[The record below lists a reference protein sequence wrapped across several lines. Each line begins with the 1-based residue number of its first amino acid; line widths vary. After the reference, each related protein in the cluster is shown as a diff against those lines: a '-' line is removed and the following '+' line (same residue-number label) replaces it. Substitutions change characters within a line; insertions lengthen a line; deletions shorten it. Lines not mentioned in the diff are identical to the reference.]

1 MTNLTNQHKNYL
13 IKRKLS
19 REIKAWISYDLGNSA
34 FATTVIAA
42 FFPIF
47 YDQFWASNLNEVQS
61 TQYYSWTLVISNLAL
76 LFTAPLIGAITDIS
90 KTTKKL
96 FVSMVLISIVCVG
109 LLFTLEAGSWIYA
122 LIFFGI
128 ANYFFSAS
136 NVLYDK
142 ILVQIASPDLFSKV
156 SGYGFAWGYFGGGLL
171 FLINA
176 IMSLYPEMFGL
187 SSQADAIRWSF
198 ITVSV
203 WWSIFLIPLS
213 LTFKDRTEVQATGNV
228 IFSSFKNI
236 LTTLRSLSKYKNAFI
251 FLIAFFLFIDGVH
264 TVMALASKFA
274 LDLGLDSSAVIIG
287 LLLVQFIA
295 FPSTLM
301 WSFVGE
307 KYGDKI
313 VIYFSIIIYIAI
325 IIYSIFLSDATEF
338 YILASLVGLVQGGIQ
353 GSSRGLFAKLIPAEK
368 AGEFF
373 GIFNTF
379 GKAGAFM
386 GPALVALVLGIS
398 NSVTISLLPVLALF
412 VLGFIILYF
421 VDTNEI
427 T

>member
-1 MTNLTNQHKNYL
+1 
-13 IKRKLS
+13 
-19 REIKAWISYDLGNSA
+19 
-34 FATTVIAA
+34 
-42 FFPIF
+42 
-47 YDQFWASNLNEVQS
+47 
-61 TQYYSWTLVISNLAL
+61 
-76 LFTAPLIGAITDIS
+76 
-90 KTTKKL
+90 
-96 FVSMVLISIVCVG
+96 
-109 LLFTLEAGSWIYA
+109 
-122 LIFFGI
+122 
-128 ANYFFSAS
+128 
-136 NVLYDK
+136 
-142 ILVQIASPDLFSKV
+142 
-156 SGYGFAWGYFGGGLL
+156 
-171 FLINA
+171 
-176 IMSLYPEMFGL
+176 MFGL

-203 WWSIFLIPLS
+203 WWSIFLIPLP

-295 FPSTLM
+295 FPSTLP

-353 GSSRGLFAKLIPAEK
+353 GSSRGLCE
-368 AGEFF
+368 
-373 GIFNTF
+373 
-379 GKAGAFM
+379 
-386 GPALVALVLGIS
+386 V
-398 NSVTISLLPVLALF
+398 NSC
-412 VLGFIILYF
+412 
-421 VDTNEI
+421 
-427 T
+427 